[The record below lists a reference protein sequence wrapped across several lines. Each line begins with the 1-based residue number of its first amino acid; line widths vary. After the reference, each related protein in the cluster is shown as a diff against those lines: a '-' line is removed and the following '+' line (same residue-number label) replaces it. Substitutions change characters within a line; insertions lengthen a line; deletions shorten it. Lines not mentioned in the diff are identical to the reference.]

1 MALAANAAE
10 MPSDDQI
17 QKDWA
22 WIDAREVPAW
32 WQDAKFGIFIH
43 WGVYA
48 VPAYGIKGTYSEW
61 YWHNKDAYPV
71 APKKQERHDATNA
84 FHDRVYG
91 KDTKY
96 EDFAP
101 EFRAEMFDPD
111 HWASVFEAAGAK
123 YVVLTSKH
131 HDGYTL
137 WPNKHASHSF
147 GRPWNSV
154 DVGPGRDLVG
164 ELTDAVNKTDVR
176 MGLYYSLWDWFNPVW
191 EKDQA
196 AYVEQVMLP
205 QMYELIETY
214 EPQVLFTDGDWLDP
228 YTLWRSPEFLEWLLK
243 ESPVRD
249 SIVINDR
256 WGKVRKQHGGYFT
269 TEYGAGLKDSDRPW
283 EENRGIGFSFGY
295 NRNETLEDYS
305 SAKKLIFML
314 ADIVSRGGNF
324 LLDIGPTADG
334 RIPVIMED
342 RLIEIGKWLKVN
354 GEAIYGTRQWRRDA
368 QWSEGINP
376 GFDPTEAIGDRRHT
390 AYDIIRLTIDPPEGH
405 AVKELFFTQKD
416 GNVYAMLPSW
426 PANGKVRIHDI
437 EVSDDTVVTML
448 GHDDPLDFRA
458 KKDGIV
464 VTLPKVVPG
473 KLPSEHIWTLKIT
486 NAR

>member
-1 MALAANAAE
+1 MKTLARLLVMLTAFTPLAHAAE
-10 MPSDDQI
+10 LPSDEQI

-22 WIDAREVPAW
+22 EIDARDVPAW

-43 WGVYA
+43 WGVYS
-48 VPAYGIKGTYSEW
+48 VPSYGIKGTYSEW

-71 APKKQERHDATNA
+71 APKKQPRHEATNE
-84 FHDRVYG
+84 FHNRVYG
-91 KDTKY
+91 EDKKY
-96 EDFAP
+96 EDFAL
-101 EFRAEMFDPD
+101 EFRAEMFEP
-111 HWASVFEAAGAK
+111 E
-123 YVVLTSKH
+123 TSKH

-137 WPNKHASHSF
+137 WPNRHASESF
-147 GRPWNSV
+147 GHPWNSV
-154 DVGPGRDLVG
+154 EVGPRRDLVG
-164 ELTDAVNKTDVR
+164 ELTEAVNRTSVR

-191 EKDQA
+191 ENDQA
-196 AYVEQVMLP
+196 EYVDTVMLP
-205 QMYELIETY
+205 QMYELIEKY

-228 YTLWRSPEFLEWLLK
+228 YTLWRSPEFLDWLLK
-243 ESPVRD
+243 ESSVKD

-256 WGKVRKQHGGYFT
+256 WGKVRKQHGGYYT

-354 GEAIYGTRQWRRDA
+354 GEAIYGTRQWRRNA

-376 GFDPTEAIGDRRHT
+376 ESDATESIDDRRHGG
-390 AYDIIRLTIDPPEGH
+390 YDIFRLTIDPPEGH

-416 GNVYAMLPSW
+416 DNVYGMMPAW
-426 PANGKVRIHDI
+426 PASGQITIRDI
-437 EVSDDTVVTML
+437 NINDDTVVTML
-448 GHDDPLDFRA
+448 GHDEALEYRE
-458 KKDGIV
+458 KKNSIV
-464 VTLPKVVPG
+464 ITLPKAIPG
-473 KLPSEHIWTLKIT
+473 QLPSEHIWTLKIT
-486 NAR
+486 QAN